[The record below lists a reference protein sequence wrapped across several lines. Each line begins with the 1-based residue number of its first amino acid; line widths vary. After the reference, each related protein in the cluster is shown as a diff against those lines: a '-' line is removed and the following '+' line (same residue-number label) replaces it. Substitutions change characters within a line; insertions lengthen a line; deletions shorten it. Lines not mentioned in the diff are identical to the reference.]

1 MPPLPNALF
10 KKYTT
15 EFSLSDYDA
24 LNLTESKDIALFF
37 EEIIKETNNYKAAA
51 NWVMGS
57 VKSYL
62 NQNAI
67 EINEFPLS
75 AIKLVEIIKL
85 VDEKLILNSTA
96 EQRLFPALLANP
108 NRTAQQ
114 LAEENDWLIKNDL
127 DELEEIVKRILNNH
141 PTEFERLKNGEKKL
155 IGFFL
160 GQIMKASKGA
170 ANPKTVT
177 QVINKLI

>member
-1 MPPLPNALF
+1 MWDRF
-10 KKYTT
+10 
-15 EFSLSDYDA
+15 
-24 LNLTESKDIALFF
+24 
-37 EEIIKETNNYKAAA
+37 
-51 NWVMGS
+51 
-57 VKSYL
+57 
-62 NQNAI
+62 
-67 EINEFPLS
+67 
-75 AIKLVEIIKL
+75 
-85 VDEKLILNSTA
+85 
-96 EQRLFPALLANP
+96 FPALLANP

-160 GQIMKASKGA
+160 GQTMKASKGA